1 MDRLTSM
8 ILGLTFGAVI
18 VGFGLYYTSETSV
31 VASTELTSIRLY
43 KGEFYKTTIIDGY
56 ITKVY
61 YVLTDVRAGGSIRE
75 NQCTINMFV
84 YESVNPATSTLQCIK
99 GSQIMIGTKLYTI
112 SIIDLNFVDL
122 VEVK

>member
-1 MDRLTSM
+1 MDRYTSM
-8 ILGLTFGAVI
+8 VLGVIFGTVI

-31 VASTELTSIRLY
+31 VATTELVSIRLH
-43 KGEFYKTTIIDGY
+43 KGEFYKTIIIDGY

-61 YVLTDVRAGGSIRE
+61 YVLTNTIPACDV
-75 NQCTINMFV
+75 CTINIFV

-112 SIIDLNFVDL
+112 SAIDLNFVDL
-122 VEVK
+122 VEVV